1 MFAIT
6 EAMKTKGKMVNVVV
20 LSQKNR
26 APDENPGAKLS
37 IEVQLPA
44 AMLAH
49 FAPKLPSM
57 LFEAAA
63 GDGAAQGSLEGEV
76 LILARAG
83 WVGALIEGHDDVGAE
98 VVLDLHASTG
108 RQLDERAVDVAFEDD
123 AGVGDLVDVGQ

>member
-63 GDGAAQGSLEGEV
+63 GDGAAQGSLEGV
-76 LILARAG
+76 PRPARRRTSPRS
-83 WVGALIEGHDDVGAE
+83 
-98 VVLDLHASTG
+98 ASRWESCSG
-108 RQLDERAVDVAFEDD
+108 RTR
-123 AGVGDLVDVGQ
+123 